1 MSSNLTYNILT
12 FEIPSKSQTFY
23 FSEKE
28 IIGSHRIHYFLFP
41 EEVKA
46 FFNKSLPSIGEDCFL
61 YTTFNNQ
68 SEGLKA
74 INIDLQ
80 LANQAFIK
88 RYFNYQI
95 YNHFKSQRFLINNNF
110 IRDNTIWL
118 KLNETEELT
127 IYDKYSIK
135 IQQKVISDGL
145 ELLVVYNGQ
154 SKVLKKSINQLK
166 SIPPEHIGLVIHKN
180 EINNYHKVSSEDF
193 FEYEHAYPIV
203 NLDIVNDLGWP
214 LENPRTDN
222 KYKTFKDK
230 ITFFLKNYLKTDGFK
245 AIVNITPSFIKV
257 NPTDIDQVHNESNLL
272 LFGNKGIHTD
282 AWQGIKSNGPY
293 KRTPHTKVHFFFILH
308 EDDKQAAL
316 AFDNYLEK
324 GFAYFNGLEKI
335 AKINYYTVD
344 KFSIVFKD
352 KVNPIP
358 EIKKQ
363 LSERGFKQEIEYF
376 AIYLSPYEKHERNKK
391 LREIYYDI
399 KKLLLKENIHSQAI
413 NIQKMMLQGNN
424 YWYSMRNIAVA
435 ILAKLNAIPWRIQTP
450 LKNELVVGVGAFKN
464 IDSGLQYIGS
474 SFCFANT
481 GRFQEFDC
489 MVNTN
494 TSVLA
499 GSIHEAIV
507 RYASINNHPDRL
519 IIHFYKTMSKA
530 EIKPIQDKLYQLGL
544 DIPVYIISINK
555 TQSTDII
562 AWDNEWGNLMPT
574 SGTYIKVG
582 EKRYLLFNNTRYN
595 DVEHKGTDGYPFPV
609 KLHISC
615 TQPDKIDDEITKELI
630 DQVYQFS
637 RMYWKSVKQQH
648 LPITIKYPEM
658 LAEIFPHFNSSDIPE
673 FGKDKLWFL

>member
-12 FEIPSKSQTFY
+12 FDIPSNSQTFY

-28 IIGSHRIHYFLFP
+28 IEGSQRIHQFLFP
-41 EEVKA
+41 DEVKA
-46 FFNKSLPSIGEDCFL
+46 VFDKVKPNEEGEIYL
-61 YTTFNNQ
+61 YTTFTNQ
-68 SEGLKA
+68 SESSKA
-74 INIDLQ
+74 LDIDLKKTSK
-80 LANQAFIK
+80 AFIK
-88 RYFNYQI
+88 RYCNFLIFNY
-95 YNHFKSQRFLINNNF
+95 FKSQGFLINNNF
-110 IRDNTIWL
+110 VRDNKIWL
-118 KLNETEELT
+118 KLSETEELT
-127 IYDKYSIK
+127 IYDKYELK
-135 IQQKVISDGL
+135 IQQAVILNGL
-145 ELLVVYNGQ
+145 ELVVVYAGQ
-154 SKVLKKSINQLK
+154 SKVLKKSIHLLK

-180 EINNYHKVSSEDF
+180 EINNYHKVSTEDF
-193 FEYEHAYPIV
+193 FEYEHAYPII
-203 NLDIVNDLGWP
+203 NLDIINDLGWP

-230 ITFFLKNYLKTDGFK
+230 ITFFVKNYLKTDSFRE
-245 AIVNITPSFIKV
+245 IINVTPSFIKV
-257 NPTDIDQVHNESNLL
+257 NLSDINQVHNESNLL
-272 LFGNKGIHTD
+272 LFGNTGIHTD
-282 AWQGIKSNGPY
+282 AWQGIKLNGPY
-293 KRTPHTKVHFFFILH
+293 RRTPHTKVHFFFIFH
-308 EDDKQAAL
+308 EDDKQAAF
-316 AFDNYLEK
+316 AFNKYLET
-324 GFAYFNGLEKI
+324 GVEYFKGLEKI

-358 EIKKQ
+358 EIKEQ
-363 LSERGFKQEIEYF
+363 LSERGFKQEVEYF
-376 AIYLSPYEKHERNKK
+376 AFYLSPYEKHERNKK

-413 NIQKMMLQGNN
+413 DIQKMMLQGNS

-435 ILAKLNAIPWRIQTP
+435 ILAKLNAIPWRIQTA

-464 IDSGLQYIGS
+464 LDSGVQYIGS

-489 MVNTN
+489 MANTS

-507 RYASINNHPDRL
+507 RYASINNQPDRL
-519 IIHFYKTMSKA
+519 IIHFFKTMSKA
-530 EIKPIQDKLYQLGL
+530 EIKPIQEKLYQLGL

-555 TQSTDII
+555 TKSTDII
-562 AWDNEWGNLMPT
+562 AWDSEWGNLMPT
-574 SGTYIKVG
+574 SGTFIKLG

-595 DVEHKGTDGYPFPV
+595 DVEHKGSDGYPFPV
-609 KLHISC
+609 KLNISC
-615 TQPDKIDDEITKELI
+615 TQPDKLDDEITKELI